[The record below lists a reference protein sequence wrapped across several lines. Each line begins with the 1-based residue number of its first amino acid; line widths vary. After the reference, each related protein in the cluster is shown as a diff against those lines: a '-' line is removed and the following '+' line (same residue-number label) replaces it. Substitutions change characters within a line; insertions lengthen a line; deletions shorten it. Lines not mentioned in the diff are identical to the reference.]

1 MLLGEMGFWEYVQ
14 ANQATIATIVG
25 TVSTALAGAFVYCVR
40 SVWVNVVI
48 PVALYL
54 KESLESLKK
63 AHENFL
69 SGANEKICV
78 IADAQ
83 VEIRDEIR
91 DQVGGRFELHKT
103 AIAHTADGLLAHVD
117 GRPDEAKQLAAKAKE
132 AVK

>member
-1 MLLGEMGFWEYVQ
+1 MLLGELGFWEYVQ

-25 TVSTALAGAFVYCVR
+25 TVTTALAGAFVYCVR
-40 SVWVNVVI
+40 SIWVNVVI

-54 KESLESLKK
+54 KDSLESLKK

-83 VEIRDEIR
+83 EDIR
-91 DQVGGRFELHKT
+91 DQIGGRFDYHKT
-103 AIAHTADGLLAHVD
+103 AITHTADGLLAHVD